1 MSKLSEVKCVFAI
14 LSFSFGLVAVAS
26 AQQWIGNRMVD
37 NLITSPTNFFGSS
50 TWSNAPTGANFTEN
64 FVSSGGLRNFTN
76 TMSFRT
82 NSFAYG
88 SGSLLN
94 TMTIERTDGTT
105 RQIAVNTSD
114 SGFNSFDAP
123 GSSNYLWLAHVSSQS
138 AIKFSFSQP
147 INAFAMRMGDYGDS
161 SSQFIDFLP
170 SAGSNGSLM
179 YWGGET
185 KTQSEFQTYFGLNF
199 GNMLW
204 TFVGWTFPTPVT
216 EIYFSNNRDDNWA
229 VDTVSFST
237 VPEPSALSLL
247 AIGLGGMAVLRRRK
261 I

>member
-1 MSKLSEVKCVFAI
+1 MSRVSGVKKVFAI

-26 AQQWIGNRMVD
+26 AQQWIGNRMDD
-37 NLITSPTNFFGSS
+37 NVITSPANFFGSS
-50 TWSNAPTGANFTEN
+50 TWSNAPSGANFTEN

-114 SGFNSFDAP
+114 SGFYSFDAP
-123 GSSNYLWLAHVSSQS
+123 GSSNYLWLAHVNWQS
-138 AIKFSFSQP
+138 EIQFSFSQP
-147 INAFAMRMGDYGDS
+147 INAFAMRMGDYGDG
-161 SSQFIDFLP
+161 SSQFVDFNV
-170 SAGSNGSLM
+170 SASLNGSLM
-179 YWGGET
+179 YWSGASET
-185 KTQSEFQTYFGLNF
+185 LSEFQTYYGLNF

-216 EIYFSNNRDDNWA
+216 EIWFSNNRDDNWA

-247 AIGLGGMAVLRRRK
+247 VVGLGGLAVMRRRS
-261 I
+261 